1 MKSAN
6 FSTLALL
13 VALAG
18 CNADTGDQAAPANDS
33 AQATVA
39 AAPAAPATEAAVPA
53 VQPAAP
59 AALVPAADGR
69 SLCAADEDIV
79 FSCKLGDGQLA
90 SLCAS
95 KGASAQSGRVYYAQG
110 PDYVFP
116 ADKGAAGGV
125 SFKRT
130 QLGFAGNTG
139 GYAYSFE
146 DGGRKRIVYSISGEG
161 GQDQRGVM
169 SVGSGADASVNVLTC
184 EPSSVVDDIDDALF
198 KFTRS
203 WGRDEAIDRGGLPA
217 RP

>member
-1 MKSAN
+1 MKSAYVLN
-6 FSTLALL
+6 LALL
-13 VALAG
+13 IALTG
-18 CNADTGDQAAPANDS
+18 CKAATDDKAAANDG
-33 AQATVA
+33 AEAAVA
-39 AAPAAPATEAAVPA
+39 AAPAASATEAAAPA
-53 VQPAAP
+53 AQPEAP

-69 SLCAADEDIV
+69 SLCAAGEDIV

-95 KGASAQSGRVYYAQG
+95 KGATLQAGRVYYAQG

-161 GQDQRGVM
+161 GQEERGLI
-169 SVGSGADASVNVLTC
+169 SVGSGADPSANVLTC
-184 EPSSVVDDIDDALF
+184 EPSSVVDDLDDALF